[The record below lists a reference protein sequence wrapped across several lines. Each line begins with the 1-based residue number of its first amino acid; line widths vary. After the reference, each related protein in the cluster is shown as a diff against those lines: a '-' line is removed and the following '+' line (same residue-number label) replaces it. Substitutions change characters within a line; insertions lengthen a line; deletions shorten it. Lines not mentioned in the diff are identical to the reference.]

1 MLYMYNNKR
10 FRLDNNPE
18 YQDVI
23 DEINDKLQE
32 RHERKNAFN
41 TLCTVEEYYNEV
53 NGEPVF
59 DHFEVHVR
67 HLSYNQYDEKM
78 WGFLGDIKFSPKA
91 AKEFIPAVYEYC
103 TNNFIIYV
111 AEYLRRDLHN
121 KNPYVQ
127 FLFQKAQKEYE
138 ELKQLAEVLNI

>member
-1 MLYMYNNKR
+1 MYNDTR
-10 FRLDNNPE
+10 FKLDDNPE

-23 DEINDKLQE
+23 DEINEALNE
-32 RHERKNAFN
+32 RHERKNTFN
-41 TLCTVEEYYNEV
+41 VLCTIEEYYNEV
-53 NGEPVF
+53 ANGDPVF

-67 HLSYNQYDEKM
+67 HIEYNKYDEKM
-78 WGFLGDIKFSPKA
+78 WGFLGDIKFSLKA

-103 TNNFIIYV
+103 TNNYIIYI

-138 ELKQLAEVLNI
+138 ELKQLAEVLSI